1 MSLGDGAPEAE
12 AGAVT
17 RDKDFKRLV
26 RARTA
31 ATGERYTTARAALL
45 RPGKED
51 AMIPVTVK
59 VRVQT
64 LTEEE
69 AAERAEKYVG
79 VHVERQGEPE
89 VAFAGWRQEDRE
101 QPWLILTE
109 VDASRELLIAV
120 GPVGATAVAF
130 ALKGVKTQRPMT
142 HDMLRDVVAIMGEAR
157 EVRVT
162 ELKEDTFFAELLV
175 VDSAGQERTVS
186 CRPSDGIALAVRAD
200 IPILVAESLFPEAST
215 AAER

>member
-1 MSLGDGAPEAE
+1 M
-12 AGAVT
+12 T

-26 RARTA
+26 RTRTA

-45 RPGKED
+45 RPGKEG

-59 VRVQT
+59 VSVQI
-64 LTEEE
+64 LTEDE
-69 AAERAEKYVG
+69 AAQRAEKAEKYV
-79 VHVERQGEPE
+79 VRLQEQEPTE
-89 VAFAGWRQEDRE
+89 FAAWRMNDTK

-109 VDASRELLIAV
+109 VDGVRVLPIAV
-120 GPVGATAVAF
+120 GPVEATSVAF
-130 ALKGVKTQRPMT
+130 ALQGIQTPRPMT
-142 HDMLRDVVAIMGEAR
+142 HDMLRDVVATMGEAR

-162 ELKEDTFFAELLV
+162 ELKDDTFFAELVV

>member
-1 MSLGDGAPEAE
+1 M
-12 AGAVT
+12 T

-51 AMIPVTVK
+51 AMIPVMVK

-69 AAERAEKYVG
+69 AAERPNWYSG
-79 VHVERQGEPE
+79 VLAAQEGEPGVE
-89 VAFAGWRQEDRE
+89 FAGWRQEDRR

-109 VDASRELLIAV
+109 VDGSRELPIAV
-120 GPVGATAVAF
+120 GPVEATSVAF
-130 ALKGVKTQRPMT
+130 ALQGIKTPRPMT
-142 HDMLRDVVAIMGEAR
+142 HDMLRDVVATMGEAR

-162 ELKEDTFFAELLV
+162 ELKEDTFFAELVV